1 MWRQCGGH
9 VAAMWRRCGGDVAA
23 MWRRC
28 GGDVAAM
35 WRRCGGDVVAMWWQC
50 DDHTTTTFFTIL
62 TMKGQWHDDGNILQF
77 EISSWSYHHV
87 AETKKVT
94 RRHEIHGSSHLQAKR
109 NPCSQS
115 VTFHQRPKI
124 VPTHRQIKTCFFDDD
139 TALLAVLLQGRRH
152 AAALYDWCDLK
163 WPLWPSN
170 AVIEWALIRFK
181 NQARVTLGRCK
192 SALCMCS
199 KKEKRSDVKWV
210 FVPGAGSI
218 QLELCSINGLETTA
232 VCFWQRMNS
241 HVAKVT
247 TWTNVVNLN
256 SGFFD
261 VSVHQYIPSPGRG
274 DEFAGQC
281 REQMVYSLFDPP
293 PCPEMN
299 PSCLE
304 LGVRKNMFPVYV
316 AFETPSYTSPLCRK
330 PLRGVLPQ
338 SRCAFGFS
346 VPICI

>member
-1 MWRQCGGH
+1 
-9 VAAMWRRCGGDVAA
+9 

-62 TMKGQWHDDGNILQF
+62 TMKGRWHDDGNILQF

-87 AETKKVT
+87 AVTKKVT
-94 RRHEIHGSSHLQAKR
+94 RQHEIHGSSHLQAKR

-124 VPTHRQIKTCFFDDD
+124 VPTHRQIKTCCFDDD

-152 AAALYDWCDLK
+152 AAALNDWCDLK

-199 KKEKRSDVKWV
+199 KKEREVM
-210 FVPGAGSI
+210 
-218 QLELCSINGLETTA
+218 LNGCLFPVLA
-232 VCFWQRMNS
+232 AF
-241 HVAKVT
+241 
-247 TWTNVVNLN
+247 NLN
-256 SGFFD
+256 CVRSMGLKQQQFVFD
-261 VSVHQYIPSPGRG
+261 SAWTLMLLKSQL
-274 DEFAGQC
+274 GQ
-281 REQMVYSLFDPP
+281 
-293 PCPEMN
+293 
-299 PSCLE
+299 
-304 LGVRKNMFPVYV
+304 
-316 AFETPSYTSPLCRK
+316 T
-330 PLRGVLPQ
+330 
-338 SRCAFGFS
+338 
-346 VPICI
+346 